1 MRQGKLQNLSRMGEL
16 KSDQSANDEES
27 LSYQFT
33 TLFIRICPF
42 STGELL
48 TTAQWIRKFVEVH
61 PEYKQDSVVSESICY
76 DLMNT
81 FDRITRGEL
90 GAPQLFGKPTSKT
103 SDVLLKKCLEIKEEM
118 KKIEAEK

>member
-1 MRQGKLQNLSRMGEL
+1 MALM
-16 KSDQSANDEES
+16 
-27 LSYQFT
+27 
-33 TLFIRICPF
+33 FIRICPF

-81 FDRITRGEL
+81 FDRISRGEL